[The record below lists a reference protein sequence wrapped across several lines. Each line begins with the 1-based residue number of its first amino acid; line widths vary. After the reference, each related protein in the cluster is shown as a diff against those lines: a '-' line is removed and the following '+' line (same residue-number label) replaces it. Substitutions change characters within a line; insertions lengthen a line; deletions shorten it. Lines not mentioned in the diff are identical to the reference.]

1 MYTLEEA
8 MTNKL
13 INEQKLFRRIILI
26 WAMVILTIWSCFL
39 MDVSLLVNIG
49 AAGATVV
56 TAVFGILTTVIGFY
70 QWHRNKDD
78 ERQAAIEKTIVE
90 KSIEEE

>member
-1 MYTLEEA
+1 MFSRFFSN
-8 MTNKL
+8 M
-13 INEQKLFRRIILI
+13 INNQKLFRRVVLI
-26 WAMVILTIWSCFL
+26 WAMTILTVWSCFL
-39 MDVSLLVNIG
+39 MDVSLLTNIG

-78 ERQAAIEKTIVE
+78 ERQAALEKPIVE
-90 KSIEEE
+90 KATEE

>member
-1 MYTLEEA
+1 
-8 MTNKL
+8 MTNRL
-13 INEQKLFRRIILI
+13 INGQKLFRRVVLI
-26 WAMVILTIWSCFL
+26 WAMVILTVWSCFL
-39 MDVSLLVNIG
+39 MDVSLLINIG

-90 KSIEEE
+90 KAIEEDVG

>member
-1 MYTLEEA
+1 MI
-8 MTNKL
+8 NRL
-13 INEQKLFRRIILI
+13 INNQKLFRRIVLI
-26 WAMVILTIWSCFL
+26 WAMTILTIWSCFL

-78 ERQAAIEKTIVE
+78 ERQATIEKAIVEKTI
-90 KSIEEE
+90 EEE

>member
-1 MYTLEEA
+1 MI
-8 MTNKL
+8 NRL
-13 INEQKLFRRIILI
+13 IDNQKLFRRVVLI
-26 WAMVILTIWSCFL
+26 WAMAILTIWSCFL

-56 TAVFGILTTVIGFY
+56 TAVFGILTTMIGFY

-90 KSIEEE
+90 KAIEEEVG

>member
-1 MYTLEEA
+1 
-8 MTNKL
+8 MTNRL
-13 INEQKLFRRIILI
+13 ISNQKLFRRVVLI
-26 WAMVILTIWSCFL
+26 WAMTILTVWSCFL

-70 QWHRNKDD
+70 QWHRNKED
-78 ERQAAIEKTIVE
+78 ERRDRCE
-90 KSIEEE
+90 

>member
-1 MYTLEEA
+1 METD
-8 MTNKL
+8 MINRL
-13 INEQKLFRRIILI
+13 INNQKLFRRIVLV
-26 WAMVILTIWSCFL
+26 WAMTILTIWSCFL

-78 ERQAAIEKTIVE
+78 ERQATIEKA
-90 KSIEEE
+90 KEEE

>member
-1 MYTLEEA
+1 M
-8 MTNKL
+8 
-13 INEQKLFRRIILI
+13 INRLMNNQKLFRRIVLI
-26 WAMVILTIWSCFL
+26 WAMTILNIWSCFL
-39 MDVSLLVNIG
+39 MDVSLLISIG

-78 ERQAAIEKTIVE
+78 ERQATIEKAIAE
-90 KSIEEE
+90 KAKEE